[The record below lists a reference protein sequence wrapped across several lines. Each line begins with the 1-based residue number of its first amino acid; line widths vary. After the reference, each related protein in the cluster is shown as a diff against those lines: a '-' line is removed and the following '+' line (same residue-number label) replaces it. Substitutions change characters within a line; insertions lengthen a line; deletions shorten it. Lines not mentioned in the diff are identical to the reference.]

1 MQNYQNVARSI
12 KLCFIKILPLT
23 CSVIKK
29 LRIVRLNTKE
39 NVLSLEKIRRFLNQ
53 RTKVIFVNLLEI
65 TKCLQKSINANNNQQ
80 GARYVNCTKK
90 YHCVSTDFGE
100 VK

>member
-1 MQNYQNVARSI
+1 MQNYQNVARYI
-12 KLCFIKILPLT
+12 KFFFVKILLVT

-65 TKCLQKSINANNNQQ
+65 TKCLRKSINVNKNQQ
-80 GARYVNCTKK
+80 SARYIIIMNRRIKK
-90 YHCVSTDFGE
+90 R
-100 VK
+100 